1 MHKPHKTPIR
11 VMFAVLI
18 CIITSACGASQSE
31 STPTL
36 SVEAI
41 QTSAVGTYS
50 IGLTLTAL
58 SMPTN
63 TALPTLTPSPINTPI
78 STLLSSSLTPTM
90 SCYGLLWLKVETVPD
105 NTPMTPGQ
113 TFTKTWLVQNTG
125 TCAWEAGFKF
135 AYIGGDAM
143 GSSTLTLTKA
153 VSPGTQ
159 IELSIPMTAP
169 STPGS
174 VTSRWRMST
183 SNGVYFGDWLSV
195 VIAITGPTGT
205 ETETPTP
212 TLEGGE

>member
-18 CIITSACGASQSE
+18 CIIASACGASQSE

-63 TALPTLTPSPINTPI
+63 TTLPTLTPSPINTPI
-78 STLLSSSLTPTM
+78 PTLLSSITPTM
-90 SCYGLLWLKVETVPD
+90 SCYGLLWIKDVTVPD
-105 NTPMTPGQ
+105 DTPMTPGQ

-135 AYIGGDAM
+135 AFAEGNSM
-143 GSSTLTLTKA
+143 NGSTYTLTKT

-159 IELSIPMTAP
+159 TELSIPMTAP
-169 STPGS
+169 STTGS
-174 VTSRWRMST
+174 VTGSWRMST
-183 SNGVYFGDWLSV
+183 SNGVFFGNLVWVTIS
-195 VIAITGPTGT
+195 IASPTGT